1 MFLEEVQ
8 VRSSNPPKTNTSF
21 FILDLQLIGEGPA
34 KAAFFFKHIV
44 LIEQLLYLVKRCLQ
58 MGKTTYIRLRLK
70 ENGLHI
76 NVLM

>member
-34 KAAFFFKHIV
+34 KAAFFFKQCQLSNFFIWWKGVYKWEKQHI
-44 LIEQLLYLVKRCLQ
+44 LDW
-58 MGKTTYIRLRLK
+58 G
-70 ENGLHI
+70 
-76 NVLM
+76 

>member
-34 KAAFFFKHIV
+34 KAAFFLNSV
-44 LIEQLLYLVKRCLQ
+44 
-58 MGKTTYIRLRLK
+58 
-70 ENGLHI
+70 N
-76 NVLM
+76 